1 MRLRN
6 SNGSFKRG
14 CATGTVASDGPAGD
28 GVVPRGRRKAGVW
41 AGPGRVAGGCR
52 GLLRDAKASMRWP
65 VRESARAGQVTLTGR
80 NRRAGTYP
88 LSF

>member
-28 GVVPRGRRKAGVW
+28 GWSRAE
-41 AGPGRVAGGCR
+41 GGKR
-52 GLLRDAKASMRWP
+52 AFGQ
-65 VRESARAGQVTLTGR
+65 ARAGLRVAVGGFWVTQ
-80 NRRAGTYP
+80 RRACGGRYASP
-88 LSF
+88 PVPVKSP